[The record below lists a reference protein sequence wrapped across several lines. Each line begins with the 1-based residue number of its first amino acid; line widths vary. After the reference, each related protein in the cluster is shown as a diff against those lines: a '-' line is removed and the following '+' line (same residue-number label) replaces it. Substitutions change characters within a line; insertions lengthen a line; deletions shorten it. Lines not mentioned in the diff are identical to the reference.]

1 MKIKTDGSSKTV
13 IKSGS
18 LAEGDRNNVHQLY
31 VVGDIIYYADGYGP
45 LYRMDT
51 NGKNQKKLL
60 DQFEEVYFYQDWIFF
75 TDKSGLLYKMK
86 RNGTQ
91 KKVVSKDKEL
101 TLIGL
106 SGDFIYYTKWVNDK
120 GVVDVYKIGL
130 KDGKTALVKKGLP
143 PAENPIIVAGKHLY
157 YISEIKDAHT
167 VGRMNM
173 TDGKTTP
180 LYPLG
185 SISSQA
191 INIGGD
197 FIFFYDYQA
206 SDRDKKDLFKVKL
219 GENKVEK
226 VTSKAK

>member
-1 MKIKTDGSSKTV
+1 M
-13 IKSGS
+13 
-18 LAEGDRNNVHQLY
+18 
-31 VVGDIIYYADGYGP
+31 
-45 LYRMDT
+45 
-51 NGKNQKKLL
+51 
-60 DQFEEVYFYQDWIFF
+60 
-75 TDKSGLLYKMK
+75 
-86 RNGTQ
+86 
-91 KKVVSKDKEL
+91 
-101 TLIGL
+101 
-106 SGDFIYYTKWVNDK
+106 
-120 GVVDVYKIGL
+120 
-130 KDGKTALVKKGLP
+130 P

-185 SISSQA
+185 SISSQS

-206 SDRDKKDLFKVKL
+206 SDFEKKDVFKVKM

-226 VTSKAK
+226 VTPKAK